1 MSKRSE
7 THEPVSLN
15 FPIDPHLEI
24 VARAAAK
31 EDLNLSHWIIRAAVR
46 SAAEVLGEPVPDTS
60 QFELP
65 ERQVVA
71 AAAAAQGL
79 TVDQF
84 MAKAVK
90 EAVRSSLPPAP
101 SVPPPSETRGLRGSG
116 MSAAQYVAKLRGVAR

>member
-15 FPIDPHLEI
+15 FPIDPHLEL

-31 EDLNLSHWIIRAAVR
+31 EDVNLSHWIIRAAVVR
-46 SAAEVLGEPVPDTS
+46 AAEVMGEPVPDTS

-65 ERQVVA
+65 ERQAVA

-79 TVDQF
+79 SVDQF
-84 MAKAVK
+84 MAKAVR
-90 EAVRSSLPPAP
+90 EAVRSSLPPGP
-101 SVPPPSETRGLRGSG
+101 TVPPPSGLRGSG